1 MLRGHGE
8 YEAHK
13 TKALLPVLGRERA
26 RAGRAAPLD
35 IGGTGARQV
44 GERLNALRAI
54 FYIPAS
60 CTDIQQSVLSK
71 KERAGAAGAFEEGA
85 TVHELT
91 HLMPV
96 GKAVPRGAE
105 IFNNKHTL
113 APHAFSV
120 IVSLSF
126 RYRFQRHKQAP
137 RATQHPRHA
146 ARLRRSQGGYLCQLC
161 AAAAASDSQLLA
173 SQN

>member
-1 MLRGHGE
+1 M
-8 YEAHK
+8 
-13 TKALLPVLGRERA
+13 
-26 RAGRAAPLD
+26 
-35 IGGTGARQV
+35 
-44 GERLNALRAI
+44 
-54 FYIPAS
+54 
-60 CTDIQQSVLSK
+60 
-71 KERAGAAGAFEEGA
+71 
-85 TVHELT
+85 VHELT
-91 HLMPV
+91 HLVPV
-96 GKAVPRGAE
+96 VKAVPRGAE

-173 SQN
+173 PQN